1 MIDIVEHEARHL
13 ALLYRRM
20 IKQPD
25 RELDED
31 EPRRCSIREES

>member
-1 MIDIVEHEARHL
+1 MIDLVEREARHL

-20 IKQPD
+20 MEQPD

-31 EPRRCSIREES
+31 EQQR